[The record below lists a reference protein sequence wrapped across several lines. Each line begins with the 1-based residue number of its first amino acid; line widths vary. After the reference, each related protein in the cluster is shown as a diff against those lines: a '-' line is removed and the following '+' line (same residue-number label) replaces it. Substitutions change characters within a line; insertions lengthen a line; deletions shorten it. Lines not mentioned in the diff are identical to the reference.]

1 MDVKKLNEIIQQLK
15 KDLGDALLACDV
27 WAAADGQPIVGLN
40 PQPKA
45 SALMNRMILLTNEAL
60 KDAEFPLLNRYFLHH
75 LEGEHI
81 GMTNFIGD
89 YNFGVLIDAQKA
101 QLGLLLNVIIPKAVD
116 AIKEALA
123 A

>member
-60 KDAEFPLLNRYFLHH
+60 KDAEFPLLN
-75 LEGEHI
+75 I
-81 GMTNFIGD
+81 
-89 YNFGVLIDAQKA
+89 
-101 QLGLLLNVIIPKAVD
+101 
-116 AIKEALA
+116 
-123 A
+123 

>member
-1 MDVKKLNEIIQQLK
+1 
-15 KDLGDALLACDV
+15 
-27 WAAADGQPIVGLN
+27 
-40 PQPKA
+40 
-45 SALMNRMILLTNEAL
+45 
-60 KDAEFPLLNRYFLHH
+60 
-75 LEGEHI
+75 
-81 GMTNFIGD
+81 MTNFIGD